1 MNLDDLRKEASF
13 VDYANV
19 IEEIPQE
26 HDISLLTFKPAERQ
40 DALTIDKAEAV
51 IWLITNMAPRLGV
64 MCLRWG
70 LESTNGETFMANG
83 AARQLLAEQGALDV
97 ALNFKADFWIPA
109 RKWGNRVGLGQ
120 AWRQI
125 VNGAAADPTR
135 RLTKALQN
143 IAGMDRATGQ
153 DRLSDAEAA
162 DLIDRVRLAG
172 INAAAELIQ
181 AMMDSATRIRRD
193 NKIGA

>member
-1 MNLDDLRKEASF
+1 MNLDDLRKEASL
-13 VDYANV
+13 VEYTS
-19 IEEIPQE
+19 EINELPQE
-26 HDISLLTFKPAERQ
+26 RDISLLTFKPAERQ

-51 IWLITNMAPRLGV
+51 IWLIANMAPRLGV

-83 AARQLLAEQGALDV
+83 AARQLLSEQGALDV
-97 ALNFKADFWIPA
+97 ALNFKADFWIPG

-143 IAGMDRATGQ
+143 IVGMDPATGQ

-162 DLIDRVRLAG
+162 DLIDKVRLAG

-181 AMMDSATRIRRD
+181 GMMDQAVRIRSA
-193 NKIGA
+193 NKAGE